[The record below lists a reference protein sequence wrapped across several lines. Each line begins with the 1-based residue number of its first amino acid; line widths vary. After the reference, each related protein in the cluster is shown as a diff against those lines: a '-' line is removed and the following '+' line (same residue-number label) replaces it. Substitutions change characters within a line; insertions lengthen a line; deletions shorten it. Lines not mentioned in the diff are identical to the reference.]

1 MLREMRI
8 RPRGTAAA
16 GKFRRWKVSRRS
28 FDGAAQREL
37 RPNSRCM
44 TMASKSLER
53 LRKVGDRQTLS
64 LTHYGRK
71 SGRPYEVTIWYLVDK
86 DGLYLVSANAARNW
100 VRNVKVRPAV
110 GLRVGNE
117 VFNGNLRAITD
128 KQERD
133 KVNALTMSK
142 YWYVA
147 PMLRMGQFLMS
158 MGMMRDNTA
167 AFEVILADE
176 KGGWWCAARFQRPEP
191 ASLTRSCPAARS
203 HFLPLALLT
212 LSG

>member
-1 MLREMRI
+1 
-8 RPRGTAAA
+8 
-16 GKFRRWKVSRRS
+16 
-28 FDGAAQREL
+28 
-37 RPNSRCM
+37 
-44 TMASKSLER
+44 MASKSLER

-100 VRNVKVRPAV
+100 VRNVKARPAV

-117 VFNGNLRAITD
+117 VFNGNVRAITD

-133 KVNALTMSK
+133 KVNSLTMSK

-147 PMLRMGQFLMS
+147 PMLRTGQFLMS
-158 MGMMRDNTA
+158 MGMVRDNTA

-176 KGGWWCAARFQRPEP
+176 
-191 ASLTRSCPAARS
+191 
-203 HFLPLALLT
+203 
-212 LSG
+212 